1 MKPRSITF
9 LLMVGLILAGTPVV
23 TQAATRTRKPPES
36 DLASADIRRASV
48 DLALSLAKQEM
59 PGPLPDALPQPFN
72 PTGFNRVAREEQHP
86 AEAGASAPAKALGD
100 RELLVAIAAHITPSG
115 TFSIGGVRRLQFGK
129 KHIKLGDHL
138 TVTHEGQDY
147 ILELTA
153 IDATNFTLRL
163 NREEITR
170 PIKPAKNP

>member
-1 MKPRSITF
+1 MNLRRLTS
-9 LLMVGLILAGTPVV
+9 LLLFALVTAGLPMVTLAAVH
-23 TQAATRTRKPPES
+23 TRKPPES
-36 DLASADIRRASV
+36 DLASVDVRRASV
-48 DLALSLAKQEM
+48 DRALSLAKQDM
-59 PGPLPDALPQPFN
+59 PAALPDALPQPFN
-72 PTGFNRVAREEQHP
+72 PTGFNRVMREERP
-86 AEAGASAPAKALGD
+86 VDNGAAAPPKALGD
-100 RELLVAIAAHITPSG
+100 RELLAAIAAHITPSG
-115 TFSIGGVRRLQFGK
+115 TFSIGGVRRLQFSK
-129 KHIKLGDHL
+129 KHIKVGDHL

>member
-1 MKPRSITF
+1 MNPCRTTS
-9 LLMVGLILAGTPVV
+9 LLASVLMLAGLPLMI
-23 TQAATRTRKPPES
+23 QAAVHTRKPPES
-36 DLASADIRRASV
+36 DIASV
-48 DLALSLAKQEM
+48 DVRRQSLDLALSLAKQDM
-59 PGPLPDALPQPFN
+59 PASLPEALPQPFN
-72 PTGFNRVAREEQHP
+72 PTGFNRVMREERP
-86 AEAGASAPAKALGD
+86 VEAGSSAPPKAVGD
-100 RELLVAIAAHITPSG
+100 RELLAAIAAHITPSG
-115 TFSIGGVRRLQFGK
+115 TFSIGGVRRLQFSK
-129 KHIKLGDHL
+129 KHIKVGDHL